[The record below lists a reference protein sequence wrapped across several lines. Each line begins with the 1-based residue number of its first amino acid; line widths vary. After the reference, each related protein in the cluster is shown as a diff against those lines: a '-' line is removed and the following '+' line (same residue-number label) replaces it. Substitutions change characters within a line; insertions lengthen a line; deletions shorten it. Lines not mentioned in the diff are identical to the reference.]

1 MADDPRPSKSR
12 DMQLRQRQISG
23 LLLLAVAVLIV
34 ALIRAHYADL
44 FPHGWWRW

>member
-1 MADDPRPSKSR
+1 MADDPRPLKSR

-23 LLLLAVAVLIV
+23 LLLLAAAVLIV

-44 FPHGWWRW
+44 FPRGWWRW